1 MSESNPQPPNPDPT
15 NPNSIP
21 PLPGSNEFVRTKRN
35 TRHSSIDNKQSMKN
49 TGMDSKG
56 SLGVKKKSKK
66 GSSRNKGLS
75 KDMEGVL
82 FEGDEAE
89 DMEAKD
95 DGSEGESE
103 LGMTSSAQGVTGDVN
118 GSTSG
123 AHTHGKTNVLSSG
136 SMVNDGSV
144 SNAMNNGNMG
154 VNELYVSNTSGN
166 RVSNDSNEIPIP
178 FELNPVLNP
187 NVGKMDN
194 SMNANVEKDVS
205 VSKASN
211 QWPSLSETVNNG
223 NGKNNMELGNKSSDT
238 VMAEKFVQSNISF
251 ASAFK
256 GLTGYGNNKLSKI
269 PVRMNEQGISR
280 IASGIGNPIIMDRI
294 TTSMCEKAYG
304 KASFDRVLIEVDAA
318 AELVDNVE
326 VCYEKL
332 GRSMKLKVE
341 YAWKPPFC
349 THCKVFGHE
358 YKNCSMRVNTVE
370 EMVMKTKEDGAS
382 NSKPSETTA
391 SRTLGKSSTVSRTLR
406 WEKTKY

>member
-1 MSESNPQPPNPDPT
+1 MSESNPQPPNPYLT

-21 PLPGSNEFVRTKRN
+21 PHPGSNEFVRTKRN
-35 TRHSSIDNKQSMKN
+35 TRHSSTDNKQSMKN

-56 SLGVKKKSKK
+56 SLGVKKKSNK

-82 FEGDEAE
+82 FEGNEAE

-103 LGMTSSAQGVTGDVN
+103 LGMTSSAQGVTGDVS

-123 AHTHGKTNVLSSG
+123 AHTHGKTYVLSSG
-136 SMVNDGSV
+136 VMVNDGSV
-144 SNAMNNGNMG
+144 SNVMINGNMG
-154 VNELYVSNTSGN
+154 VNESYVSNTSGN
-166 RVSNDSNEIPIP
+166 KFSNDSNEIHVP

-187 NVGKMDN
+187 NVGKMDK
-194 SMNANVEKDVS
+194 SVNANVEKDVS
-205 VSKASN
+205 VAKASN

-223 NGKNNMELGNKSSDT
+223 NGKNNVEVGNKSSDT
-238 VMAEKFVQSNISF
+238 VMAERLVQSNVSF

-256 GLTGYGNNKLSKI
+256 GLTG
-269 PVRMNEQGISR
+269 
-280 IASGIGNPIIMDRI
+280 I
-294 TTSMCEKAYG
+294 TTSMCEKAYRR
-304 KASFDRVLIEVDAA
+304 ASFARVLIEVNAA
-318 AELVDNVE
+318 AELVDKVE

-332 GRSMKLKVE
+332 GRSMNLKVE
-341 YAWKPPFC
+341 YAWKPPLC

-358 YKNCSMRVNTVE
+358 YKNCSMRVSTVE

-382 NSKPSETTA
+382 NSKPSETSKGAEEWQEARRFNRNGA
-391 SRTLGKSSTVSRTLR
+391 STSRFNGQQSSEFYGNRGGFSNRGR
-406 WEKTKY
+406 GGYS